1 MSPSARQAEQPAER
15 EHADA
20 EGGDGQGVEPG
31 RESVHGSSGS
41 GRLPAPFDGAV
52 GYPAPVPALDA
63 LTSLDR
69 ALLDAVLE
77 LRLGILT
84 PLMALA
90 SAWWVKGVVI
100 AAAGGLA
107 DLRRRPRA
115 VPWTAL
121 LATAALLAASLA
133 ASLLKVAVDRARP
146 PQADPGVV
154 ALVPL
159 PGDAAF
165 PSGHA
170 ATAFA
175 AAGVVA
181 LVHPRLR
188 VPALALAALIG
199 LSRLYLGVHYPL
211 DVLAG
216 AALGL
221 AVAWAAVAAARAVAQ
236 RSGRSSVTSS
246 SSAAASSSS
255 AAMPFIAGPPGPSPG
270 GRPWVASSVSG
281 ASGPAPSPSGMSRV
295 NSAGVLRSS
304 AMPVPS
310 RKPPGPTLR
319 DPPGR

>member
-1 MSPSARQAEQPAER
+1 VRTSARQAEQPAER

-20 EGGDGQGVEPG
+20 EGGDGEGVEPG

-52 GYPAPVPALDA
+52 GYPAPVPVLDA
-63 LTSLDR
+63 LTWLDR
-69 ALLDAVLE
+69 ALLDAVLG

-90 SAWWVKGVVI
+90 SAWWVKGVAI
-100 AAAGGLA
+100 AAVGGLA

-121 LATAALLAASLA
+121 LATAALLAASLV
-133 ASLLKVAVDRARP
+133 ASLLKLAVDRARP

-181 LVHPRLR
+181 LLHPRLR
-188 VPALALAALIG
+188 APALALAALIG

-221 AVAWAAVAAARAVAQ
+221 AVAWAAVAAARAIAQ
-236 RSGRSSVTSS
+236 RRSGRSSVSSSGSSS
-246 SSAAASSSS
+246 SSAP
-255 AAMPFIAGPPGPSPG
+255 MPFIAGPPGPSPG

>member
-1 MSPSARQAEQPAER
+1 
-15 EHADA
+15 
-20 EGGDGQGVEPG
+20 
-31 RESVHGSSGS
+31 
-41 GRLPAPFDGAV
+41 V
-52 GYPAPVPALDA
+52 GYPAPVPVLDA
-63 LTSLDR
+63 LRWLDR
-69 ALLDAVLE
+69 ALLDAVLG
-77 LRLGILT
+77 LRLGVLT
-84 PLMALA
+84 PPMALA

-121 LATAALLAASLA
+121 VATAALLAASLA
-133 ASLLKVAVDRARP
+133 ASLLKLAADRARP
-146 PQADPGVV
+146 PEADPHLV

-159 PGDAAF
+159 PGDAGF

-181 LVHPRLR
+181 LLHPRLR
-188 VPALALAALIG
+188 APALALAALVA

-221 AVAWAAVAAARAVAQ
+221 AIAWTAVAAARALAQ
-236 RSGRSSVTSS
+236 LRSRTSSGS
-246 SSAAASSSS
+246 SSAP
-255 AAMPFIAGPPGPSPG
+255 MPFIAGPPGPSPPS
-270 GRPWVASSVSG
+270 RPCVGSSVSG
-281 ASGPAPSPSGMSRV
+281 ESGPAPSPSSSGMSRV

-310 RKPPGPTLR
+310 RMPPGPTLG
-319 DPPGR
+319 DPPDR